1 MFAFSHRVIYFARS
15 ASPKLQRTR
24 GDGIKDRIR
33 LGDVLPSQDV
43 IHDGHVHE
51 PAGDAGKMAV
61 EAWQLSMRFYVRVNL
76 VEQFVHILGAQ
87 GLRSINSVC
96 LAVARYGYHEKVAGC
111 GLHKVGCLFGSW
123 LVWFVATKAPANT
136 VPFGIEPEERKG
148 SGAEYTRGAAPNTLT
163 LSDSKNKKSCHNFK
177 SHPNA
182 RARKRR

>member
-1 MFAFSHRVIYFARS
+1 
-15 ASPKLQRTR
+15 
-24 GDGIKDRIR
+24 
-33 LGDVLPSQDV
+33 
-43 IHDGHVHE
+43 
-51 PAGDAGKMAV
+51 MAV

-87 GLRSINSVC
+87 GLRPIRSVC
-96 LAVARYGYHEKVAGC
+96 LAVARYGHHEKFAGC

-177 SHPNA
+177 SQVQTRELENDDEFPSQITQWCAPILHAHTPPA
-182 RARKRR
+182 HTPPAHLRRKLSTCDLAGPGWL